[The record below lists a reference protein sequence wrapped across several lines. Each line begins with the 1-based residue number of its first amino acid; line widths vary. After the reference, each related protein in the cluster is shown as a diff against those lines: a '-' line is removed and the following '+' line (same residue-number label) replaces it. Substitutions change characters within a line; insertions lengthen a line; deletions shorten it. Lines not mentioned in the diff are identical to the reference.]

1 MAPAFAAPM
10 LPTLFS
16 RATCLNAE
24 ALEVAPGEDA
34 SWELDWEKLEKLC
47 DRMIASPAASFG
59 CAFGNLCACA
69 FDKLSG
75 ERL

>member
-1 MAPAFAAPM
+1 MF
-10 LPTLFS
+10 PTLFS

-34 SWELDWEKLEKLC
+34 IGELDWEKLEKLS
-47 DRMIASPAASFG
+47 DRMIASPAASF
-59 CAFGNLCACA
+59 CNLCACA